1 MNNILYSA
9 FTSRANGLANKLI
22 SNITLVS
29 NNKSIDGKG
38 QWDTGATT
46 TCISEKVV
54 RDLGLISTGR
64 AQITT
69 PSGIKIVGTYLID
82 IILPNKVMIKDIK
95 VLDTDIGR
103 QGIELLIGMDVILGG
118 DFALTNLNKKTTI
131 SFVSPSMKEIDFIP
145 EVNARNLATIKAN
158 GIKKK

>member
-1 MNNILYSA
+1 M
-9 FTSRANGLANKLI
+9 
-22 SNITLVS
+22 V
-29 NNKSIDGKG
+29 
-38 QWDTGATT
+38 
-46 TCISEKVV
+46 
-54 RDLGLISTGR
+54 
-64 AQITT
+64 
-69 PSGIKIVGTYLID
+69 
-82 IILPNKVMIKDIK
+82 KDIK
-95 VLDTDIGR
+95 VLETDIGR